1 MLCYLL
7 YSVLSWPGI
16 HTALITVFIV
26 SLTTAAESVEKL
38 TLRIAG
44 CLAGAGLGLAVMI
57 WVIPRTTDIGDLAA
71 IVFAGAFLAAWIAA
85 GDKHISYAG
94 FQLAFAY
101 FLCVIQGPSPSFDMV
116 VARDRV
122 VGILLGNIVS
132 YFAATRIWPV
142 SVGPR
147 IDAALQKATQK
158 LESVLEASDV
168 WARRRL
174 VAETQSMMEGVVS
187 DIRLAAYEP
196 EWIRPD
202 RTRLAAQQ
210 NAAEAIHQLQPPM
223 LGVAELA
230 PEEARNSLQDSLE
243 STATVSPPAF
253 FIVHESRNH

>member
-1 MLCYLL
+1 M
-7 YSVLSWPGI
+7 
-16 HTALITVFIV
+16 
-26 SLTTAAESVEKL
+26 
-38 TLRIAG
+38 LRI
-44 CLAGAGLGLAVMI
+44 
-57 WVIPRTTDIGDLAA
+57 IPHTTDIGDLAA

-122 VGILLGNIVS
+122 IGILLGNIVS
-132 YFAATRIWPV
+132 YFAATRVWPV

-147 IDAALQKATQK
+147 IDSALQKAKQK
-158 LESVLEASDV
+158 LESVFEAADGWS
-168 WARRRL
+168 RRRL
-174 VAETQSMMEGVVS
+174 VAETQSMMEGITS

-210 NAAEAIHQLQPPM
+210 HAAEAIQKLQTPM

-230 PEEARNSLQDSLE
+230 PEQAKTQPSGAL
-243 STATVSPPAF
+243 
-253 FIVHESRNH
+253 